1 MTYCCAIKVNSGL
14 VFCSDSRTNAGVDQ
28 VSTYGKMFNFGAP
41 GDRQITIMSAG
52 NLATTQSVIA
62 KVRKDIDDGELV
74 TLFTV
79 ASLRDAAEYLGQ
91 LSVAEQEKRHPDN
104 SPVYDASFIIG
115 GQIGPTGK
123 HGIFLIY
130 PEGNYIKSSKDTP
143 FLQIGESKY
152 GRPILDR
159 IIQADT
165 PLNTAALSA
174 LVSMDST
181 IKSNLT
187 VGPPIEVTIY
197 QANELVQT
205 SYHQKF
211 EEDSAY
217 LRSLKVAWDKSLRES
232 FNKLPPISWSV
243 PWDQPVNEQNENF

>member
-62 KVRKDIDDGELV
+62 KVKKDIENSELINIYTV
-74 TLFTV
+74 T
-79 ASLRDAAEYLGQ
+79 SLRDAAEYLGQ
-91 LSVAEQEKRHPDN
+91 LSVSEQEKLHQDN
-104 SPVYDASFIIG
+104 SVYDATFIIG
-115 GQIGPTGK
+115 GQIGASGK
-123 HGIFLIY
+123 HGIFMVY
-130 PEGNYIKSSKDTP
+130 PEGNNIKTSKDTP

-165 PLNTAALSA
+165 PLNTAALTA

-187 VGPPIEVTIY
+187 VGPPIEITIY
-197 QANELVQT
+197 QASNLVQT

-211 EEDSAY
+211 EDDSAY
-217 LRSLKVAWDKSLRES
+217 LRDLKIAWDQSLR
-232 FNKLPPISWSV
+232 NAVKQLPPISWST
-243 PWDQPVNEQNENF
+243 PWDQPIDEQNNL

>member
-1 MTYCCAIKVNSGL
+1 
-14 VFCSDSRTNAGVDQ
+14 
-28 VSTYGKMFNFGAP
+28 MFNFGAP

-62 KVRKDIDDGELV
+62 RVRKDIDDHLPV
-74 TLFTV
+74 NLFTV
-79 ASLRDAAEYLGQ
+79 ATLRDAAEYLGQ
-91 LSVAEQEKRHPDN
+91 LSVAEQEKRHADN
-104 SPVYDASFIIG
+104 PVYDASFIIG

-159 IIQADT
+159 IIRADT

-197 QANELVQT
+197 QASPEVQT

-217 LRSLKVAWDKSLRES
+217 LRDLKVAWDKSLRES
-232 FNKLPPISWSV
+232 FSKLPPISWSV
-243 PWDQPVNEQNENF
+243 PWDQQPANEQNENF

>member
-1 MTYCCAIKVNSGL
+1 MTYCCAIKVNEGL

-28 VSTYGKMFNFGAP
+28 VSTYSKMFNFGAP

-62 KVRKDIDDGELV
+62 KVKKDIDNNLIPN
-74 TLFTV
+74 LFNITN
-79 ASLRDAAEYLGQ
+79 LRDAAEYIGQ
-91 LSVAEQEKRHPDN
+91 LSVAEQEKRQADN
-104 SPVYDASFIIG
+104 SVYDATFIVG
-115 GQIGPTGK
+115 GQIGAEGR
-123 HGIFLIY
+123 HGIFLVY

-159 IIQADT
+159 IITQDT

-197 QANELVQT
+197 QAGPAVQA
-205 SYHQKF
+205 SFHQKF
-211 EEDSAY
+211 DEDSAY
-217 LRSLKVAWDKSLRES
+217 LRDLKQAWEQSLIES
-232 FNKLPPISWSV
+232 FNKLPPISWSG
-243 PWDQPVNEQNENF
+243 PWDQPIDEQNINS